1 MLNKKFKLN
10 FIALTVAYAL
20 TPYTEAALVRD
31 DVDYQIF
38 RDFAEN
44 KGKFSVGA
52 TNVEVRNKDKQPLGK
67 VLPDGIPMID
77 FSAVDV
83 NKRIG
88 TLVDPQYIV
97 SVKHAHQY
105 MNDFY
110 FGHYN
115 GHRDVSDDEN
125 KYSVVTQN
133 NDKPEEKWD
142 YRKRLDDYN
151 MPRLNKF
158 VTEVAPTTPTLA
170 GGGLETYKDKGKYP
184 YFVRVGAGTQFVYE
198 KDTYYTTNSTI
209 IDKKTESGRDIKFL
223 AEAYR
228 YAIGGTPYK
237 EINIDKVE
245 TKEGLIGFG
254 DSHQHPNAKDV
265 LSQDPLTNYG
275 VLGDSGSPL
284 FAFDKQQN
292 KWIFIGPYTYWA
304 GYGKKSWQEWNIYKT
319 TFADDIKKRD
329 NADTVPFSTSE
340 YHWTTTGNSSQIK
353 NTDHTITVTLPS
365 DPDRLVNFQQEEH
378 SQTGQNVTF
387 DDNTNNG
394 KGTLILNENINQGAG
409 GLFFKGNY
417 EVKGKTDDITWVG
430 GGISVEDGKTVT
442 WKIHN
447 PEKDHLAKI
456 GKGTLIINGS
466 GDNKGSLKVGDGT
479 VVLNQQTNGLKEH
492 AFASV
497 GIVSG
502 RSTVVLND
510 DKQVDPNSI
519 YFGFRGGRL
528 DANGNNLTFE
538 HIRNIDDGARLVN
551 HNMTNASNIMITGA
565 GLITNPSK
573 VTVYTPP
580 ITNDDDENP
589 YYVPSLPKG
598 KDLYFSNDCRKYY
611 LLKPGKSTQAPMP
624 CNNDTSNE
632 NWEFM
637 GYSQNEAQK
646 KAMEYINNNRMN
658 GFSGYFGEEVGKNTN
673 GELNVT
679 FNGKSEQNRFLL
691 TGGTNLNGTLTVS
704 KGNLFLSGKP
714 TSHARDFVNQSSAM
728 KDPHFAKNNE
738 VVVEDDW
745 INRTFKATN
754 INVTNNAALYSGR
767 NVESITSNITASS
780 KAQVHIGYKAGDTVC
795 VRSDYTGYVTCHNGT
810 LSEKAL
816 NSFKPTN
823 LRGNVNLSDNAN
835 FTLGKASLFGT
846 IQSKENSQV
855 RLTENSHWHLTGDS
869 NVHQLDLKNGH
880 IHLNSADNKNNVTKY
895 NTLNISNLSGNG
907 SFYYLTDISTNQGD
921 KVVITQSATGNFTL
935 QVADKTGEPNHN
947 ELTLFDASN
956 ATERN
961 GLNVSLANGKVD
973 RGAWSYTLKESGGRY
988 YLHNPKVEKRNLT
1001 VDTPSITT
1009 PNIQAD
1015 APSVPSHSEEIARVD
1030 EPVPLPAPPAPATT
1044 NVAPQNQNGFNR
1056 TGTGYS
1062 IVADTKETVRITH
1075 KYDNGEI
1082 FEEKVELKSEF
1093 TEAIDKYKINK
1104 PDWTATE
1111 MTSSGKNAYDITY
1124 KKVEKAVTTE
1134 EAPKEPLKM
1143 DNPRTLSIEDKKPEV
1158 AVKPEETPNGAPS
1171 REHSET
1177 APKSDTTTQA
1187 DTSNSE
1193 TVPSETTEKVAENS
1207 PQESE
1212 KVEEKEQKATET
1224 TPQNNEVA
1232 KEAQPS
1238 VEANPQTNEVAQNG
1252 SKTEETQ
1259 EAPKQEQ
1266 TEAAKQDIEEIRP
1279 EKRPEPETVEA
1290 NIDEPKKKSQ
1300 NGEVAEEATPNV
1312 EANTQTNE
1320 ATQSE
1325 GKTEETQTAE
1335 TNPEPTESVAASKN
1349 QAENKV
1355 SQPTETKETAMVE
1368 KEEKTKVEIKVEK
1381 DEIQEV
1387 EKVISE
1393 KPDTKV
1399 KANAPKKEVPIYTKV
1414 EEAQPQTQPTT
1425 VAAADTTT
1433 PNGKPA
1439 EETKPN
1445 EETNAKPVTP
1455 VVSENQAENTTAQP
1469 TEREEAARVETET
1482 AKQQEQP
1489 KTVQSQVEPESE
1501 SVSTDKNSEEV
1512 QAQPETSATA
1522 VTEQPAPENSSTK
1535 AEQSVTENTTV
1546 STENPVVENP
1556 EKTPATTQP
1565 AVNSEVVQSET
1576 ATTEAVVSQP
1586 EETSTEETTVAST
1599 YETTVTSAE
1608 ETTVSDNSE
1617 SSEPKH
1623 RSRRDVSSAPHN
1635 VEPTGTAGRD
1645 RSAVVP
1651 LRNLT
1656 STNTNAVLSDAMA
1669 KAQFVAL
1676 NVGKAVSQHISQ
1688 LEMNNEGQYNLW
1700 VSNTSM
1706 NENYSSDQYRR
1717 FSSKSTQTQ
1726 LGWDQTISSNV
1737 QLGGVFT
1744 YVRNSNSF
1752 DKASSKNTLAQANLY
1767 SKYYVD
1773 NHWYLAVDLGYG
1785 NFQSNLQ
1792 TNHNAK
1798 FARHTAQFGLTA
1810 GKTFNLGNFGIT
1822 PIVGVRYS
1830 YLSNADFALAQDRI
1844 KVNPISVKT
1853 AFAQVDLSYTYH
1865 LGEFSITPILSARYD
1880 ANQGSGKINVN
1891 GYDFAYNV
1899 ENQQQYNAG
1908 LKLKYHNVKLSLI
1921 GGLTKAK
1928 QAEKQKTA
1936 EVKLSFSF

>member
-20 TPYTEAALVRD
+20 TPYTEAALVRN

-52 TNVEVRNKDKQPLGK
+52 TNVEVRKKDNQPLGTA
-67 VLPDGIPMID
+67 LPKDIPMID

-142 YRKRLDDYN
+142 YQKRLDDYN

-170 GGGLETYKDKGKYP
+170 GGGLETYKDKEKYP

-209 IDKKTESGRDIKFL
+209 IDKKTESGHDIKFL

-304 GYGKKSWQEWNIYKT
+304 GYGKKSWQEWNIYKKD
-319 TFADDIKKRD
+319 FADTIHSRD
-329 NADTVPFSTSE
+329 NAETVPFSTSE

-353 NTDHTITVTLPS
+353 NTQKTISVKLLEPNTT
-365 DPDRLVNFQQEEH
+365 LVNYRKEENKN
-378 SQTGQNVTF
+378 TGQNVTF

-394 KGTLILNENINQGAG
+394 KGTLILDDHINQGAG

-417 EVKGKTDDITWVG
+417 EVKGTTDNITWVG
-430 GGISVEDGKTVT
+430 GGISVEEGKTVT
-442 WKIHN
+442 WKVRN
-447 PEKDHLAKI
+447 PEGDHLAKI
-456 GKGTLIINGS
+456 GKGKLIVEGK

-479 VVLNQQTNGLKEH
+479 VVLKQQTTKGQH

-510 DKQVDPNSI
+510 DNQVDPNSI

-551 HNMTNASNIMITGA
+551 HNMTNASNITITGES
-565 GLITNPSK
+565 LITNPN
-573 VTVYTPP
+573 TITPYNIEAP
-580 ITNDDDENP
+580 DYENNP
-589 YYVPSLPKG
+589 YYSFRRIKDGGQLYLNLENYTYYALRKGAKATSDLP
-598 KDLYFSNDCRKYY
+598 YNSNV
-611 LLKPGKSTQAPMP
+611 
-624 CNNDTSNE
+624 SNE
-632 NWEFM
+632 TWLYM
-637 GYSQNEAQK
+637 GKNPDEAK
-646 KAMEYINNNRMN
+646 KKTMEYINNSRMN
-658 GFSGYFGEEVGKNTN
+658 GFNGYFGEEATKADQNGK
-673 GELNVT
+673 LNVT
-679 FNGKSEQNRFLL
+679 FKGKTEQNRFLL
-691 TGGTNLNGTLTVS
+691 TGGTNLNGDLNVE
-704 KGNLFLSGKP
+704 KGTLFLSGRP
-714 TSHARDFVNQSSAM
+714 TPHARDIANISSTE
-728 KDPHFAKNNE
+728 KDKLFSENNE

-745 INRTFKATN
+745 INRNFKATN
-754 INVTNNAALYSGR
+754 INVTNNATLYSGR
-767 NVESITSNITASS
+767 NVESITSNITASN

-810 LSEKAL
+810 LSTKAL
-816 NSFKPTN
+816 NSFNATN
-823 LRGNVNLSDNAN
+823 VSGNVNLSDNAN
-835 FTLGKASLFGT
+835 FVLGKTNLHGS
-846 IQSKENSQV
+846 IQAGGNSQV

-880 IHLNSADNKNNVTKY
+880 IHLNSADNSNNVTKY
-895 NTLNISNLSGNG
+895 NTLTVNSLSGNG
-907 SFYYLTDISTNQGD
+907 SFYYWVDFTKNQGD
-921 KVVITQSATGNFTL
+921 KVVVTQSATGNFTL
-935 QVADKTGEPNHN
+935 QVANKTGEPNHN

-973 RGAWSYTLKESGGRY
+973 RGAWSYTLKENNGRY

-1015 APSVPSHSEEIARVD
+1015 APSVPSNHEEIARVD

-1044 NVAPQNQNGFNR
+1044 STAPQNQNGFNR

-1062 IVADTKETVRITH
+1062 IVADTPETVRITH
-1075 KYDNGEI
+1075 KNPNGEI
-1082 FEEKVELKSEF
+1082 IDEGFALKSDF
-1093 TEAIDKYKINK
+1093 HNSVDTNKKSFDGLVADKIT
-1104 PDWTATE
+1104 PDGT
-1111 MTSSGKNAYDITY
+1111 NAYIITY
-1124 KKVEKAVTTE
+1124 KKVKDLVTPKRPIELKTDQPLTDEEKDPKKVAV
-1134 EAPKEPLKM
+1134 
-1143 DNPRTLSIEDKKPEV
+1143 
-1158 AVKPEETPNGAPS
+1158 VKPEDTPNGVPS

-1177 APKSDTTTQA
+1177 APKSDTATKA

-1193 TVPSETTEKVAENS
+1193 SVSSDTTETAEKNEQEVAETTA
-1207 PQESE
+1207 
-1212 KVEEKEQKATET
+1212 
-1224 TPQNNEVA
+1224 QNGEVA
-1232 KEAQPS
+1232 KEAQPT
-1238 VEANPQTNEVAQNG
+1238 VEASTQTNEVAQNG
-1252 SKTEETQ
+1252 S
-1259 EAPKQEQ
+1259 
-1266 TEAAKQDIEEIRP
+1266 
-1279 EKRPEPETVEA
+1279 
-1290 NIDEPKKKSQ
+1290 
-1300 NGEVAEEATPNV
+1300 
-1312 EANTQTNE
+1312 
-1320 ATQSE
+1320 
-1325 GKTEETQTAE
+1325 
-1335 TNPEPTESVAASKN
+1335 
-1349 QAENKV
+1349 
-1355 SQPTETKETAMVE
+1355 E
-1368 KEEKTKVEIKVEK
+1368 KEEIQDVQKVTSK
-1381 DEIQEV
+1381 
-1387 EKVISE
+1387 
-1393 KPDTKV
+1393 KPDTTV
-1399 KANAPKKEVPIYTKV
+1399 KANAPKKEVPINTKI
-1414 EEAQPQTQPTT
+1414 EEAQAQPQTQPTT
-1425 VAAADTTT
+1425 VTA
-1433 PNGKPA
+1433 A
-1439 EETKPN
+1439 EETSPNSKPVEETQPS
-1445 EETNAKPVTP
+1445 EETNAEPVTP
-1455 VVSENQAENTTAQP
+1455 VVVSEHQPEKTVSKPTGTEETA
-1469 TEREEAARVETET
+1469 TVETEKAQEASQVT
-1482 AKQQEQP
+1482 SQASPKQEQSEDAKP
-1489 KTVQSQVEPESE
+1489 QAEPESE
-1501 SVSTDKNSEEV
+1501 NVSTDKNSEEV

-1522 VTEQPAPENSSTK
+1522 VTEQPAKETSTK
-1535 AEQSVTENTTV
+1535 AEQSVTESTTV
-1546 STENPVVENP
+1546 STGTPVVENP

-1565 AVNSEVVQSET
+1565 AVNSEAVQSET
-1576 ATTEAVVSQP
+1576 ATTETVSQP
-1586 EETSTEETTVAST
+1586 K
-1599 YETTVTSAE
+1599 VTSAE
-1608 ETTVSDNSE
+1608 ETTVTSTQEVST
-1617 SSEPKH
+1617 PKP
-1623 RSRRDVSSAPHN
+1623 RSRRTRRSVQTNSYEPIELSTANTENTQSRNNVVNSQSAL
-1635 VEPTGTAGRD
+1635 RD
-1645 RSAVVP
+1645 
-1651 LRNLT
+1651 LT
-1656 STNTNAVLSDAMA
+1656 STNTNAVISDARA

-1688 LEMNNEGQYNLW
+1688 LEMNNEGQYNVW

-1706 NENYSSDQYRR
+1706 NKNYSSEQYRR

-1726 LGWDQTISSNV
+1726 LGWDQTISNNV

-1744 YVRNSNSF
+1744 YVRNSNNF
-1752 DKASSKNTLAQANLY
+1752 DKASSKNTLAQVNFY
-1767 SKYYVD
+1767 SKYYAD
-1773 NHWYLAVDLGYG
+1773 NHWYLGIDLGYG
-1785 NFQSNLQ
+1785 KFQSNLQ
-1792 TNHNAK
+1792 TNNNAK
-1798 FARHTAQFGLTA
+1798 FARHTAQIGLTA
-1810 GKTFNLGNFGIT
+1810 GKAFNLGNFAVKPT
-1822 PIVGVRYS
+1822 VGVRYS
-1830 YLSNADFALAQDRI
+1830 YLSNANFALAQDRI

-1880 ANQGSGKINVN
+1880 ANQGNGKINVSV
-1891 GYDFAYNV
+1891 YDFAYNV

>member
-20 TPYTEAALVRD
+20 TPYTEAALVRN

-52 TNVEVRNKDKQPLGK
+52 TNVEVRKKDNQPLGTA
-67 VLPDGIPMID
+67 LPKDIPMID

-142 YRKRLDDYN
+142 YQKRLDDYN

-170 GGGLETYKDKGKYP
+170 GGGLETYKDKEKYP

-209 IDKKTESGRDIKFL
+209 IDKKTESGHDIKFL

-304 GYGKKSWQEWNIYKT
+304 GYGKKSWQEWNIYKKD
-319 TFADDIKKRD
+319 FADTIHSRD
-329 NADTVPFSTSE
+329 NAETVPFSTSE

-353 NTDHTITVTLPS
+353 NTQKTISVKLLEPNTT
-365 DPDRLVNFQQEEH
+365 LVNYRKEENKN
-378 SQTGQNVTF
+378 TGQNVTF

-394 KGTLILNENINQGAG
+394 KGTLILDDHINQGAG

-417 EVKGKTDDITWVG
+417 EVKGTTDNITWVG
-430 GGISVEDGKTVT
+430 GGISVEEGKTVT
-442 WKIHN
+442 WKVRN
-447 PEKDHLAKI
+447 PEGDHLAKI
-456 GKGTLIINGS
+456 GKGKLIVEGK

-479 VVLNQQTNGLKEH
+479 VVLKQQTTKGQH

-510 DKQVDPNSI
+510 DNQVDPNSI

-551 HNMTNASNIMITGA
+551 HNMTNASNITITGES
-565 GLITNPSK
+565 LITNPN
-573 VTVYTPP
+573 TITPYNIEAP
-580 ITNDDDENP
+580 DYENNP
-589 YYVPSLPKG
+589 YYSFRRIKDGGQLYLNLENYTYYALRKGAKATSDLP
-598 KDLYFSNDCRKYY
+598 YNSNV
-611 LLKPGKSTQAPMP
+611 
-624 CNNDTSNE
+624 SNE
-632 NWEFM
+632 TWLYM
-637 GYSQNEAQK
+637 GKNPDEAK
-646 KAMEYINNNRMN
+646 KKTMEYINNSRMN
-658 GFSGYFGEEVGKNTN
+658 GFNGYFGEEATKADQNGK
-673 GELNVT
+673 LNVT
-679 FNGKSEQNRFLL
+679 FKGKTEQNRFLL
-691 TGGTNLNGTLTVS
+691 TGGTNLNGDLNVE
-704 KGNLFLSGKP
+704 KGTLFLSGRP
-714 TSHARDFVNQSSAM
+714 TPHARDIANISSTE
-728 KDPHFAKNNE
+728 KDKLFSENNE

-745 INRTFKATN
+745 INRNFKATN
-754 INVTNNAALYSGR
+754 INVTNNATLYSGR
-767 NVESITSNITASS
+767 NVESITSNITASN

-810 LSEKAL
+810 LSTKAL
-816 NSFKPTN
+816 NSFNATN
-823 LRGNVNLSDNAN
+823 VSGNVNLSDNAN
-835 FTLGKASLFGT
+835 FVLGKANLHGS
-846 IQSKENSQV
+846 IQAGGNSQV

-880 IHLNSADNKNNVTKY
+880 IHLNSADNSNNVTKY
-895 NTLNISNLSGNG
+895 NTLTVNSLSGNG
-907 SFYYLTDISTNQGD
+907 SFYYWVDFTKNQGD
-921 KVVITQSATGNFTL
+921 KVVVTQSATGNFTL
-935 QVADKTGEPNHN
+935 QVANKTGEPNHN

-973 RGAWSYTLKESGGRY
+973 RGAWSYTLKENNGRY

-1015 APSVPSHSEEIARVD
+1015 APSVPSNHEEIARVD

-1044 NVAPQNQNGFNR
+1044 STAPQNQNGFNR

-1062 IVADTKETVRITH
+1062 IVADTPETVRITH
-1075 KYDNGEI
+1075 KNPNGEI
-1082 FEEKVELKSEF
+1082 IDEGFALKSDF
-1093 TEAIDKYKINK
+1093 HNSVDTNKKSFDGLVADKIT
-1104 PDWTATE
+1104 PDGT
-1111 MTSSGKNAYDITY
+1111 NAYIITY
-1124 KKVEKAVTTE
+1124 KKVKDLVTPKRPIELKTDQPLTDEEKDPKKVAV
-1134 EAPKEPLKM
+1134 
-1143 DNPRTLSIEDKKPEV
+1143 
-1158 AVKPEETPNGAPS
+1158 VKPEDTPNGVPS

-1177 APKSDTTTQA
+1177 APKSDTATKA

-1193 TVPSETTEKVAENS
+1193 SVSSDTTETAEKNEQEVAETTA
-1207 PQESE
+1207 
-1212 KVEEKEQKATET
+1212 
-1224 TPQNNEVA
+1224 QNGEVA
-1232 KEAQPS
+1232 KEAQPT
-1238 VEANPQTNEVAQNG
+1238 VEASTQTNEVAQNG
-1252 SKTEETQ
+1252 S
-1259 EAPKQEQ
+1259 
-1266 TEAAKQDIEEIRP
+1266 
-1279 EKRPEPETVEA
+1279 
-1290 NIDEPKKKSQ
+1290 
-1300 NGEVAEEATPNV
+1300 
-1312 EANTQTNE
+1312 
-1320 ATQSE
+1320 
-1325 GKTEETQTAE
+1325 
-1335 TNPEPTESVAASKN
+1335 
-1349 QAENKV
+1349 
-1355 SQPTETKETAMVE
+1355 E
-1368 KEEKTKVEIKVEK
+1368 KEEIQDVQKVTSK
-1381 DEIQEV
+1381 
-1387 EKVISE
+1387 
-1393 KPDTKV
+1393 KPDTTV
-1399 KANAPKKEVPIYTKV
+1399 KANAPKKEVPINTKI
-1414 EEAQPQTQPTT
+1414 EEAQAQPQTQPTT
-1425 VAAADTTT
+1425 VTA
-1433 PNGKPA
+1433 A
-1439 EETKPN
+1439 EETSPNSKPVEETQPS
-1445 EETNAKPVTP
+1445 EETNAEPVTP
-1455 VVSENQAENTTAQP
+1455 VVVSEHQPEKTVSKPTGTEETA
-1469 TEREEAARVETET
+1469 TVETEKAQEASQVT
-1482 AKQQEQP
+1482 SQASPKQEQSEDAKP
-1489 KTVQSQVEPESE
+1489 QAEPESE
-1501 SVSTDKNSEEV
+1501 NVSTDKNSEEV

-1522 VTEQPAPENSSTK
+1522 VTEQPAKETSTK
-1535 AEQSVTENTTV
+1535 AEQSVTESTTV
-1546 STENPVVENP
+1546 STGTPVVENP

-1565 AVNSEVVQSET
+1565 AVNSEAVQSET
-1576 ATTEAVVSQP
+1576 ATTETVSQP
-1586 EETSTEETTVAST
+1586 K
-1599 YETTVTSAE
+1599 VTSAE
-1608 ETTVSDNSE
+1608 ETTVTSTQEVST
-1617 SSEPKH
+1617 PKP
-1623 RSRRDVSSAPHN
+1623 RSRRTRRSVQTNSYEPIELSTANTENTQSRNNVVNSQSAL
-1635 VEPTGTAGRD
+1635 RD
-1645 RSAVVP
+1645 
-1651 LRNLT
+1651 LT
-1656 STNTNAVLSDAMA
+1656 STNTNAVISDARA

-1688 LEMNNEGQYNLW
+1688 LEMNNEGQYNVW

-1706 NENYSSDQYRR
+1706 NKNYSSEQYRR

-1726 LGWDQTISSNV
+1726 LGWDQTISNNV

-1744 YVRNSNSF
+1744 YVRNSNNF
-1752 DKASSKNTLAQANLY
+1752 DKASSKNTLAQVNFY
-1767 SKYYVD
+1767 SKYYAD
-1773 NHWYLAVDLGYG
+1773 NHWYLGIDLGYG
-1785 NFQSNLQ
+1785 KFQSNLQ
-1792 TNHNAK
+1792 TNNNAK
-1798 FARHTAQFGLTA
+1798 FA
-1810 GKTFNLGNFGIT
+1810 
-1822 PIVGVRYS
+1822 
-1830 YLSNADFALAQDRI
+1830 
-1844 KVNPISVKT
+1844 
-1853 AFAQVDLSYTYH
+1853 
-1865 LGEFSITPILSARYD
+1865 ILH
-1880 ANQGSGKINVN
+1880 
-1891 GYDFAYNV
+1891 
-1899 ENQQQYNAG
+1899 
-1908 LKLKYHNVKLSLI
+1908 KLV
-1921 GGLTKAK
+1921 
-1928 QAEKQKTA
+1928 
-1936 EVKLSFSF
+1936 